1 MFGSGIDRCFELD
14 NVDLLFFSNC
24 TCVRVRPSERAEMD
38 WKIGGITL
46 FKKKKFSLFRMDNLC
61 TVLQN

>member
-1 MFGSGIDRCFELD
+1 MFGSGIDRLFKLD
-14 NVDLLFFSNC
+14 NVDLLFFFNW

-46 FKKKKFSLFRMDNLC
+46 FTKN
-61 TVLQN
+61 